1 MWARLDAQG
10 AIVPES
16 ETGTTFLTREWS
28 CDMVRVHVL
37 EKLVKNFRAVAA
49 VLTLMV
55 SPGGPAWAQSTDTP
69 PADAPETTAPPAETP
84 DSAGTEEETPET
96 AGTEDAAA
104 EERSSEFNR
113 ELLTI
118 EEKVNTLKERVFR
131 SKATL
136 QLLKEIVVQ
145 GSSAGSRGSIYHINK
160 LGRGYTIESI
170 AYYMDGQGK
179 YSKVDPSGA
188 LDKQREIKIFD
199 GPIPP
204 GNHNLTV
211 HLKLKGNG
219 FGIFSYVK
227 DYVFNVQA
235 TTAFVAEDG
244 KSCRVEAVINERS
257 GIGRS
262 FTERPYV
269 KFETRCIRLAE
280 DSPEGR

>member
-1 MWARLDAQG
+1 MDHTRAR
-10 AIVPES
+10 P
-16 ETGTTFLTREWS
+16 
-28 CDMVRVHVL
+28 CDRVRVIEL
-37 EKLVKNFRAVAA
+37 ERLVKILRSVAA
-49 VLTLMV
+49 VWMIVGFGALQSAL
-55 SPGGPAWAQSTDTP
+55 AQ
-69 PADAPETTAPPAETP
+69 DAPAAPAESP
-84 DSAGTEEETPET
+84 APEEPEVST
-96 AGTEDAAA
+96 SD
-104 EERSSEFNR
+104 FNR

-118 EEKVNTLKERVFR
+118 EENVNTLKERVFR

-145 GSSAGSRGSIYHINK
+145 GSSSGSRGAIWHLNK
-160 LGRGYTIESI
+160 LGRGYTIESV
-170 AYYMDGQGK
+170 AYYLDGQGK
-179 YSKVDPSGA
+179 FSKIDPSGG
-188 LDKQREIKIFD
+188 LDKKREFKVFD

-211 HLKLKGNG
+211 HVKLKGNG

-244 KSCRVEAVINERS
+244 KSCKVQAVVNERS

-280 DSPEGR
+280 EAPEGN